1 MTKRRPFNSMA
12 ETIVDL
18 LAQMAVEHYEPFQR
32 KDVPRT
38 TKGLRR

>member
-1 MTKRRPFNSMA
+1 MTTPKPNTMA
-12 ETIVDL
+12 DSITDL
-18 LAQMAVEHYEPFQR
+18 LAQLAVEHYEPFQR